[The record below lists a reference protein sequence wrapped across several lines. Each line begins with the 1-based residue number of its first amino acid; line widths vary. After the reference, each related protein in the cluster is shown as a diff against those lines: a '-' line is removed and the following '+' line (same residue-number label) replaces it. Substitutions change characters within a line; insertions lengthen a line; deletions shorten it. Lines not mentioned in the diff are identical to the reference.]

1 MSVRVDRNT
10 AAKLAK
16 ELREITQEA
25 KVDTLAVITTT
36 GARVAFFTKST
47 ADPSEFSAI
56 SASLQNAANLAVSR
70 VGFGETTDIMVR
82 CKSGFLILRN
92 LKRFILVAG
101 ARNIETFTSSASVLV
116 QHSPKLNDILE
127 AIPEDQY

>member
-1 MSVRVDRNT
+1 MSVRVDKNT

-16 ELREITQEA
+16 ELRAITQEA
-25 KVDTLAVITTT
+25 KVDTLAIITTT

-92 LKRFILVAG
+92 LGRFILVAG
-101 ARNIETFTSSASVLV
+101 ARNIETFTTSASVLV
-116 QHSPKLNDILE
+116 QHSPNIDEILSV
-127 AIPEDQY
+127 IPEDQY

>member
-1 MSVRVDRNT
+1 MSVRVDKNT

-16 ELREITQEA
+16 ELRAITQEA
-25 KVDTLAVITTT
+25 KVDTLAIITTT

-56 SASLQNAANLAVSR
+56 SASLQNSANLAVNR
-70 VGFGETTDIMVR
+70 VGFGDTTDIMVR

-92 LKRFILVAG
+92 LGRFILVAG
-101 ARNIETFTSSASVLV
+101 ARNIESFTTSASVLV
-116 QHSPKLNDILE
+116 QHSPTIEEILSV
-127 AIPEDQY
+127 IPEDQY